1 MKLEDF
7 PEYKAT
13 AEKLRDLEAQQRQG
27 DERKAAIQN
36 EAIEASP
43 SARIAFGETWRT
55 EFAVIERQEPLLA
68 HQIAT
73 ARAEHDRVH
82 GKYSAEICRMEMRP
96 QVIEATR
103 EQIRALKALCRAN
116 EKIIAIRAATERNNV
131 RTDSIANTVFDLGIW
146 DDQFGGRI
154 VAHRRFVAE
163 NFPELRKETD

>member
-146 DDQFGGRI
+146 DD
-154 VAHRRFVAE
+154 
-163 NFPELRKETD
+163 